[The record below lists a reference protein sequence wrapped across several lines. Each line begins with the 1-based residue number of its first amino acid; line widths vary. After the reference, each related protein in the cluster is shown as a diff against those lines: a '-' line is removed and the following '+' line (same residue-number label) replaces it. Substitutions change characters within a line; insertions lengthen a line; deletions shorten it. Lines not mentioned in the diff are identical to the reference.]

1 MITRALK
8 RRAQNRQNYPG
19 WELSWKCNR
28 RRWSGEGRVYIVS
41 SPARHPAFQT
51 NAVNVQRNTVACKK
65 TSFEINQSFVVLPA
79 LHSVLSKF
87 PVQVTS
93 GISISTLEIRQ
104 ERTSRFYLRVEWTST
119 FGILAFTDKHIR
131 QGSGNG
137 KYRRA
142 LPFFCPSPHL
152 RDQGSV
158 PLGREATQERFIRVG
173 PALRS
178 KF

>member
-19 WELSWKCNR
+19 WELSWKYNR
-28 RRWSGEGRVYIVS
+28 RRLSGEGRVYIVS
-41 SPARHPAFQT
+41 SPTRHPAFQT
-51 NAVNVQRNTVACKK
+51 NAVNVKRNTVACKK

-79 LHSVLSKF
+79 LHSVVFKF

-104 ERTSRFYLRVEWTST
+104 ERTSRFYLRVECGTSA

-131 QGSGNG
+131 
-137 KYRRA
+137 
-142 LPFFCPSPHL
+142 
-152 RDQGSV
+152 
-158 PLGREATQERFIRVG
+158 
-173 PALRS
+173 
-178 KF
+178 

>member
-19 WELSWKCNR
+19 WELSWKYNR
-28 RRWSGEGRVYIVS
+28 RLWSGEGRVYIVS
-41 SPARHPAFQT
+41 SPTRHPVGQGSFQT
-51 NAVNVQRNTVACKK
+51 NAVHVQRNTVACKK
-65 TSFEINQSFVVLPA
+65 TSFEINQSFAVLPA
-79 LHSVLSKF
+79 LHSVLFKF

-131 QGSGNG
+131 
-137 KYRRA
+137 
-142 LPFFCPSPHL
+142 
-152 RDQGSV
+152 
-158 PLGREATQERFIRVG
+158 
-173 PALRS
+173 
-178 KF
+178 